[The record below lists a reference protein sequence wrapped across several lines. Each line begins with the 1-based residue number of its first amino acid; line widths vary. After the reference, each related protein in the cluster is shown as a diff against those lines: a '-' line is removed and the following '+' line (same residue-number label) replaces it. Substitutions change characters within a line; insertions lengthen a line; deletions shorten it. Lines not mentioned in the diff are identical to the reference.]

1 MAIIWLS
8 TVIPSHTARYNGI
21 KPFITVI
28 NVIFKLYSSNYSQQ
42 CTSFPKKLHIGCLS
56 VILRGAVTKLRCG
69 GAPLGEVSAWFRWL
83 NVWKNLL
90 SLAELTQNY
99 LVPYCEHVTWPI
111 KIIGSSRRGDKG
123 NPFTIVADDIGAY
136 YEVIVHLRQNV

>member
-1 MAIIWLS
+1 MHIL
-8 TVIPSHTARYNGI
+8 P
-21 KPFITVI
+21 
-28 NVIFKLYSSNYSQQ
+28 Q
-42 CTSFPKKLHIGCLS
+42 KLHIGCLS
-56 VILRGAVTKLRCG
+56 VMLNDKLDGG
-69 GAPLGEVSAWFRWL
+69 GAAHSEISAWSRWL

-99 LVPYCEHVTWPI
+99 LVSYCEHVTWPI

-123 NPFTIVADDIGAY
+123 NPFTIVVDDIGAY